1 MMVRYERILYIIVG
15 VTSYFTIILYLS
27 AIPFSLFF
35 PLTFSRRLDFSMQRY
50 SSRPASST
58 TVLTA
63 LEFARQPSAN
73 QRCPFSPP
81 PCRTCRVGYS
91 VKSPVVCLP
100 FRPFPAVW
108 LACKIS
114 PGKESRKASEEREK
128 KNDV

>member
-1 MMVRYERILYIIVG
+1 MVRNERILCVIVDI
-15 VTSYFTIILYLS
+15 TSYFTPVLISFRY
-27 AIPFSLFF
+27 FF
-35 PLTFSRRLDFSMQRY
+35 PLLFSSALPCRLDFPMQRY
-50 SSRPASST
+50 SGRPASST

-73 QRCPFSPP
+73 QRWPFSSPT
-81 PCRTCRVGYS
+81 CRACRVGYS
-91 VKSPVVCLP
+91 VKFPAVCLP